1 MDTLKKDI
9 NPRFQ
14 LADIRAF
21 SLPST
26 PRDAASSTTALE
38 WKDLELRE
46 DLVRGL
52 TEGLK
57 LKTPLPSQIA
67 GIPALMK
74 LKTTLFAAPTGCG
87 KTLTYLLPLFQNLK
101 AEEEDHNK
109 SKEKSCS
116 GPRALILVP
125 THELV
130 RQVYATA
137 KALSHYAKL
146 RVETIDTVFKHKN
159 PNAADSLDILIT
171 TPRTFL
177 RNRIEGPF
185 NSNYKYMRQILIL
198 LILLVKTGSIS
209 KIIVDEADTLLSAD
223 FASDVKE
230 IMSSSGIPE
239 KLRVLATSATITRQL
254 QRTMTSL
261 FPDLKIHMTSGLHA
275 AVPNLRQRFLTINQP
290 GNAKMQQVLQ
300 ILQDQPTSRVIIFC
314 NKLVKAEALH
324 KFLCDNLI
332 ISNCD
337 EASEKDLKEG
347 SIILPSLFHG
357 HLPPIQRAS
366 IIEKFASG
374 SIRTLICTDL
384 AARGLDTP
392 WVNHVINFDFPRSLQ
407 DYLHRAG
414 RTARAGRGGAITSLV
429 TAKDR
434 ALHEYIELAAKQRRI
449 FSDPL

>member
-26 PRDAASSTTALE
+26 RETTSATSE
-38 WKDLELRE
+38 WNDLQLRE
-46 DLVRGL
+46 DLMRGL

-57 LKTPLPSQIA
+57 LKKPLPSQIS

-74 LKTTLFAAPTGCG
+74 LKTALFAAPTGCG

-101 AEEEDHNK
+101 AEEDQHVTA
-109 SKEKSCS
+109 KERPSL

-130 RQVYATA
+130 RQVYSSA
-137 KALSHYAKL
+137 KALSHYSKL

-159 PNAADSLDILIT
+159 PNAADYLDILIT

-177 RNRIEGPF
+177 KNRIEGQF
-185 NSNYKYMRQILIL
+185 KSNYKSKYKI
-198 LILLVKTGSIS
+198 LILLVKMGSIS
-209 KIIVDEADTLLSAD
+209 RIIVDEADTLLSAD

-230 IMSSSGIPE
+230 IMSSSGSPE
-239 KLRVLATSATITRQL
+239 NLRILATSATITRQL
-254 QRTMTSL
+254 QRTMMNL
-261 FPDLKIHMTSGLHA
+261 FPDLKILMTSGLHA
-275 AVPNLRQRFLTINQP
+275 AVPNLRQRFFTINQP

-324 KFLCDNLI
+324 NFLCDNL
-332 ISNCD
+332 SKLSRNSAND
-337 EASEKDLKEG
+337 FMGEGG

-366 IIEKFASG
+366 IIENFANG

-392 WVNHVINFDFPRSLQ
+392 WVNHVINFDFPRSIQ

-414 RTARAGRGGAITSLV
+414 RTARAGRGGAVTSFV

-434 ALHEYIELAAKQRRI
+434 ALYEYIELAAKQRRI